1 MDTTKFLL
9 ILVIL
14 LCGVTGYYSYKT
26 SEEVK
31 TLKQQL
37 QVTELKVDSLMTA
50 TAKIAQSNQTAR
62 STGTRK
68 QQPKS
73 FWEELFSSLEEEQKK
88 SDAQARA
95 KAAKEKVTVSASYRL
110 EDRYVVGKVDLP
122 EYLGSQAGTITVN
135 ISVSQVGTVKK
146 TTVAEGA
153 SITDPEVVESVR
165 KAALKT
171 NFNSNFDAPELME
184 GAITYTFKAK

>member
-1 MDTTKFLL
+1 MDSTKIL
-9 ILVIL
+9 IVLAIL
-14 LCGVTGYYSYKT
+14 LSGITGYISYKT

-31 TLKQQL
+31 ALKQQL

-50 TAKIAQSNQTAR
+50 TVKIAQSTQTTRSAGAR
-62 STGTRK
+62 RQK
-68 QQPKS
+68 PKS
-73 FWEELFSSLEEEQKK
+73 FWEELFSSLEEEQKR

-122 EYLGSQAGTITVN
+122 EYLGAQAGTITVN

>member
-1 MDTTKFLL
+1 MDTNKSLL
-9 ILVIL
+9 LLAVL
-14 LCGVTGYYSYKT
+14 LCGAAGYFSYKT

-31 TLKQQL
+31 NLKQQL
-37 QVTELKVDSLMTA
+37 QVTEQKVDSLMTA
-50 TAKIAQSNQTAR
+50 TVKIAQSTQSTR
-62 STGTRK
+62 SAGSKK

-88 SDAQARA
+88 SDAQAKA

-110 EDRYVVGKVDLP
+110 EDRYVIGKVKLP

-135 ISVSQVGTVKK
+135 ISVGHIGSVKK
-146 TTVAEGA
+146 TSVADGA
-153 SITDPEVVESVR
+153 TISDPEVIEAAR

-171 NFNSNFDAPELME
+171 EFNSNYDAPDLEE
-184 GAITYTFKAK
+184 GFITYTFKAK